1 MQIQHHIFPWNSDRF
16 IQHLSILGFA
26 LIATSVMYLVAA
38 NWLMLP
44 HWAQLL
50 IPQSLLLLS
59 AVASIFLS
67 KHDFLV
73 QTFNTICGLMMGLSL
88 AVIGQIYQTGADS
101 YLLFLVWSVLL
112 LAWLYRY
119 NIGVF
124 LLLCVISQ
132 IALFLFFKQTFWG
145 DQFPVLFLVAL
156 NIVTGLQFYFCL
168 KYYPKLRYIFILW
181 VSIFSIWHMWSF
193 LYGDGEIA
201 FLASLIFTYLDIK
214 IAYLISSFFLLSISL
229 FYFYKKKD
237 QLCSVLSAVGL
248 GVVLTF
254 CIVDVVSNLFS
265 NSEIFQLFFI
275 ALVIFAWFALISYL
289 LVKALPNSRFNM
301 IPLAVGAWIA
311 GLILASLM
319 LTFWENFSLIMGL
332 LFVFIAIYI
341 LKKKQSLFLRQLAYC
356 LFIAGQVAF
365 LFHLGLLIEEI
376 FPILLLQIG
385 FLVLSYFLRMHW
397 FFIFMQLLGTY
408 AVGFATILNLN
419 DAFKTDDFSESLS
432 YIVLLKYLFFVLVLC
447 ISKIMPSQY
456 QRSVLLAIL
465 MIILYSVF
473 FEFVVSNFIGLAV
486 QHHSVLFYGLPVI
499 WFTLFVCL
507 FLLKQLNIYALIILT
522 AFATVF
528 IVYGYFEIFIVLSI
542 LAWAI
547 QRQDKL
553 IYGFSLTCLVFLLG
567 FLYYNLQITFL
578 VKSASI
584 FFSGLSIL
592 ALAYLLNKLSMTE
605 ERIP

>member
-73 QTFNTICGLMMGLSL
+73 QTFHTICGLMMGLSL

-124 LLLCVISQ
+124 LLFCVISQ

-145 DQFPVLFLVAL
+145 EQFPILFLVVL
-156 NIVTGLQFYFCL
+156 NILTGLQFYFCF
-168 KYYPKLRYIFILW
+168 KYYSKLRYIFILCM
-181 VSIFSIWHMWSF
+181 SIFSIWHMWLF
-193 LYGDGEIA
+193 LHERGG
-201 FLASLIFTYLDIK
+201 
-214 IAYLISSFFLLSISL
+214 IAYLISSLFLLSISL

-248 GVVLTF
+248 GVVLTL
-254 CIVDVVSNLFS
+254 CIVDAVSNLFS

-311 GLILASLM
+311 GLVLASLM
-319 LTFWENFSLIMGL
+319 LTFWKNFSLIMGL
-332 LFVFIAIYI
+332 LFVFVAIYL
-341 LKKKQSLFLRQLAYC
+341 LKKKHSLFLRQLAYC

-365 LFHLGLLIEEI
+365 LFHLGILIEEI
-376 FPILLLQIG
+376 FPILLLQMG
-385 FLVLSYFLRMHW
+385 FLVLSYFLQMHW
-397 FFIFMQLLGTY
+397 FFVFMQLLGTY

-419 DAFKTDDFSESLS
+419 DAFKTDDLSENLG
-432 YIVLLKYLFFVLVLC
+432 YIVLWKYLFFVLVLY

-473 FEFVVSNFIGLAV
+473 FEFIISNFAGVAV
-486 QHHSVLFYGLPVI
+486 QYHSILFYGLPAI
-499 WFTLFVCL
+499 WFTFFVCL

-584 FFSGLSIL
+584 FLSGLSIL

-605 ERIP
+605 ERMS

>member
-26 LIATSVMYLVAA
+26 LIATSIMYLVAA

-73 QTFNTICGLMMGLSL
+73 QTFHTICGLMMGLSL

-124 LLLCVISQ
+124 LLFCVISQ

-145 DQFPVLFLVAL
+145 EQFPILFIVVL
-156 NIVTGLQFYFCL
+156 NILIGLQFYFCL
-168 KYYPKLRYIFILW
+168 KYYSKLRYIFILCM
-181 VSIFSIWHMWSF
+181 SIFSIWHMWLF
-193 LYGDGEIA
+193 LHERGG
-201 FLASLIFTYLDIK
+201 
-214 IAYLISSFFLLSISL
+214 IAYLISSLFLLSISL

-248 GVVLTF
+248 GVVLTL
-254 CIVDVVSNLFS
+254 CIVDAVSNLFS

-311 GLILASLM
+311 GLVLASLM

-365 LFHLGLLIEEI
+365 LFHLGILIEEI

-419 DAFKTDDFSESLS
+419 DAFKTDDFSENLS

-499 WFTLFVCL
+499 WFTFFVCL

-584 FFSGLSIL
+584 FLSGLSIL
-592 ALAYLLNKLSMTE
+592 ALAYLLNKLSMKE